1 MSADPAAPPPRSSAR
16 RDLAW
21 LFAIAAVGFVLRV
34 VAVIQ
39 YQGSHPNAASVVID
53 EKSYDRWAR
62 AIAAG
67 DWLGKDVFFQ
77 EPLYSYALGALYSVT
92 GPSLLAA
99 RISQCVLWAVAIVLV
114 GLLARHL
121 FGRVAGF
128 VAAGLVALYGP
139 GLLFPS
145 LILKENLFLAVLAA
159 LALVLVRSRN
169 SSGKRAWIAIG
180 VLGGLGALLRG
191 NVLVLLPVL
200 AAWPLVRRWSR
211 RERALPALADVAAFI
226 AGVALVLVPVAW
238 RNAHVGGVFVLTT
251 SGAGTNVY
259 GGNNLENPY
268 GRATEFSFVRGIPEH
283 EAGDWAREAERRS
296 GRELDPREVSSFW
309 MSEAFRSMRENP
321 FEHADIL
328 WNKLRLTLGS
338 YEVPDN
344 HMLDWDARYVAIA
357 RAPWPDFGVTGTLGL
372 AGMLTWALLV
382 VARRRPIVPCA
393 GGATEIAV
401 LFALYLGTIVL
412 TVTSDRARL
421 PLLVMLAPFA
431 GFTLVQGI
439 AWIRARRRIEMIVL
453 ACSLVVAA
461 LFAYVPALPA
471 SDRAEDFDERDFNLA
486 VQWLDD
492 AERADE
498 GRRLV
503 DALLAKHPRTA
514 RVRLLAATYDQRRA
528 ARLLGEESEISRS
541 AGRAQLEDVLRR
553 AREIADET
561 RVFPR
566 ERFRAEAL
574 AAWCALEL
582 GDWAEAETRFGRARA
597 FDSDAADLRSGEARA
612 RLGRASAEFE
622 EARTL
627 LAATGAD
634 RERGEALL
642 ENALDRLQLVAQ
654 DRDVEPA
661 LRAAARRAAGW
672 IQFGLD
678 RLPNAERHF
687 RAARE
692 LADDEDARVG
702 LALVLAA
709 RATSLA
715 AGPEQDLVLRE
726 ARSIADLLHA
736 ETRRARGVDEAL
748 AAVRGR

>member
-1 MSADPAAPPPRSSAR
+1 MSADPAGTAPRSSAR
-16 RDLAW
+16 RDIAW
-21 LFAIAAVGFVLRV
+21 LFAIAALGLVLRV
-34 VAVIQ
+34 VAVFQ
-39 YQGSHPNAASVVID
+39 YQASHPNAASVVID
-53 EKSYDRWAR
+53 EKSYDSWAR

-67 DWLGKDVFFQ
+67 DWIGKEVFFQ
-77 EPLYSYALGALYSVT
+77 EPLYSYALGALYAVT

-99 RISQCVLWAVAIVLV
+99 RVAHCVLWAIAIVLI

-128 VAAGLVALYGP
+128 VAAGLVALHGP
-139 GLLFPS
+139 GLIFPS

-169 SSGKRAWIAIG
+169 SAGKRAWIAIG
-180 VLGGLGALLRG
+180 VLAGLGALLRG
-191 NVLVLLPVL
+191 NMLVLLPAL
-200 AAWPLVRRWSR
+200 AAWPLVRRWSQ
-211 RERALPALADVAAFI
+211 RERVVPAVAQVAAFVL
-226 AGVALVLVPVAW
+226 GVALVLVPVAW

-296 GRELDPREVSSFW
+296 GSELDPREVSSFW
-309 MSEAFRSMRENP
+309 MSTALRSMREHP
-321 FEHADIL
+321 FEHAHIL
-328 WNKLRLTLGS
+328 WNKLRLTLGR

-344 HMLDWDARYVAIA
+344 HMLDWDARYVVIA
-357 RAPWPDFGVTGTLGL
+357 HAPWPDFGVTGTLGL
-372 AGMLTWALLV
+372 AGILAWTVLLV
-382 VARRRPIVPCA
+382 VRRRPVAACA
-393 GGATEIAV
+393 GGASEIAV
-401 LFALYLGTIVL
+401 FFALYLGTIVL

-431 GFTLVQGI
+431 GFTLVQGY
-439 AWIRARRRIEMIVL
+439 AWIRARRRVEIIVL
-453 ACSLVVAA
+453 ASALVVAS

-471 SDRAEDFDERDFNLA
+471 TDRAEDFDERDFNLA

-492 AERADE
+492 AEHTDQ
-498 GRRLV
+498 GRRLA
-503 DALLAKHPRTA
+503 DELLAKHPQTA

-528 ARLLGEESEISRS
+528 ARLLSEASEIARS

-566 ERFRAEAL
+566 ERFRADAL

-582 GDWAEAETRFGRARA
+582 EDWTEAETRFGRARA
-597 FDSDAADLRSGEARA
+597 FDGDAADLRSGEARS
-612 RLGRASAEFE
+612 RLGRAAAEFE

-627 LAATGAD
+627 LAATGSD
-634 RERGEALL
+634 RERGEGLL
-642 ENALDRLQLVAQ
+642 ESALDRLQVVAQ
-654 DRDVEPA
+654 DRDVDA
-661 LRAAARRAAGW
+661 SDRAAARRAAGW
-672 IQFGLD
+672 IQFGLG
-678 RLPNAERHF
+678 RIPNAERHF

-692 LADDEDARVG
+692 LADDADARVG
-702 LALVLAA
+702 LTLVLAA
-709 RATSLA
+709 RATDLA
-715 AGPEQDLVLRE
+715 VGPDQESVLRE
-726 ARSIADLLHA
+726 ARSIAELIDV
-736 ETRRARGVDEAL
+736 ETRRVRGVDDAL
-748 AAVRGR
+748 AAVPGR